1 MTPSL
6 GRKRSSAFWMDI
18 LKLRD
23 NAVSLSEWR
32 RRNAEIYAQLVREA
46 YVDVEAVPAKI
57 VSMICEELINESNPA
72 AQDSLNAGHIRSQ
85 NENILFLAAMAKISP
100 RDFAICITAGFIHD
114 LNKTVGEPLRQDQYA
129 VRDRLGKKVR
139 KQTEIAL
146 SVGMNHLGN
155 RTRKVLNSVHKQ
167 YSPAICRKVIQQID
181 ECIIHH
187 GIGSSRFIQGLFKGE
202 NPWWQD
208 VYWDKGRNAPN
219 FKHPTQPPA
228 SVATVVHDL
237 ADSAQQ
243 MQGDSGWL
251 QKYPF
256 GYWTESDLS
265 FWQMF
270 WACRPA
276 RQIRVAKSLAE
287 QVIIESETCVHIL
300 EEARRSNLLTESQ
313 LLRLDVGVHVIA
325 ESSKQWLAPPNQEHE
340 QLPAGQNLLSDLSR
354 ELGYSEQ
361 KLKLELK
368 KLRPSDSESHV
379 FKEAIFRSSLAKHCR
394 FRTIVAESLSNGP
407 IYWCQE

>member
-1 MTPSL
+1 
-6 GRKRSSAFWMDI
+6 MDI

-46 YVDVEAVPAKI
+46 YVDAEAVPAKI
-57 VSMICEELINESNPA
+57 VRMICEELINESNPA

-114 LNKTVGEPLRQDQYA
+114 LNKTVGDPLRQDQYA
-129 VRDRLGKKVR
+129 VRISSGRKVR
-139 KQTEIAL
+139 KQTDIAL

-155 RTRKVLNSVHKQ
+155 RTRKVLTSVHKQ
-167 YSPAICRKVIQQID
+167 YSSAICHKVIQQID
-181 ECIIHH
+181 ECIVHH
-187 GIGSSRFIQGLFKGE
+187 GIGSSRFIQGLFNGE

-208 VYWDKGRNAPN
+208 MYWDKSRNAPV

-228 SVATVVHDL
+228 SVGTVVHDL

-256 GYWTESDLS
+256 GYWTDSDLS

-270 WACRPA
+270 WECRPA

-287 QVIIESETCVHIL
+287 QVIIESQTCVHIL

-325 ESSKQWLAPPNQEHE
+325 ESSKQWLAPSNQQQK

-354 ELGYSEQ
+354 ELGYSKQ

-368 KLRPSDSESHV
+368 KLRPSDFRESC
-379 FKEAIFRSSLAKHCR
+379 FQRGDLSFFTCEALSISP
-394 FRTIVAESLSNGP
+394 IVAESLSNGP